1 MSGHVSKSAII
12 VALFSIAVS
21 AQPLGS
27 TATPGTICTTDNDCG
42 TVNAYGQQVQ
52 ARCATLVPNKEK
64 RCIAGC
70 NTQTPD
76 GQPGGSYHGRIADG
90 DYCSTGQGAGLLVV
104 GPNDANWYLTCIVDD
119 AACEA
124 FIH

>member
-1 MSGHVSKSAII
+1 MYGAVFKSAI
-12 VALFSIAVS
+12 VAATLCITAS
-21 AQPLGS
+21 AQPVAS
-27 TATPGTICTTDNDCG
+27 APGTVCATDNDCG
-42 TVNAYGQQVQ
+42 VVNAYGQQVQ
-52 ARCATLVPNKEK
+52 ARCATLVPNGER

-76 GQPGGSYHGRIADG
+76 GQPGGSAHGRIADG

-104 GPNDANWYLTCIVDD
+104 GTNDANWYLTCIVDD

-124 FIH
+124 FITS